1 MKFGKL
7 LKDQISE
14 VPQDLKAKFL
24 SYKELKRQLKGFQ
37 DQVPGETAVTVA
49 VAEEDASA
57 ATAVVTTPQEKEA
70 TRPTTEDGAEGD
82 KAETCEG
89 EKVNKGT
96 SNGKLTPEELSF
108 VSKLNLEIIK
118 FNDYFIKR
126 EEELIIRVKDLGDR
140 LKVSSSEAE
149 GISLRNESVHVHG
162 ELVLLLHWCELNYIG
177 LVKILKKHDKKTG
190 LLLRSPYLAN
200 VVQQPFCS
208 TTFLKRLVKQVEDI
222 IFAISP
228 EARQNNEEELDHKPA
243 SSSRSSKDEGV
254 GAGAGLNGVSTGSS
268 TGKDKEKGSL
278 PQLVSNLGSDEDTL
292 IEEEESSLLK
302 QTKVAI
308 NLWRELQK
316 SKTPQTKGASKP
328 TPTSGGSGGGSGGGE
343 KRSSPSSGPQEK
355 DEEQGVDM
363 KKTKKPKV

>member
-24 SYKELKRQLKGFQ
+24 SYKELKKQLKGFNS
-37 DQVPGETAVTVA
+37 PGVDDDKAVETAA
-49 VAEEDASA
+49 GAEAQRDG
-57 ATAVVTTPQEKEA
+57 ATATTERERTEVKSKGKESSSHVAGTSGEKEK
-70 TRPTTEDGAEGD
+70 GA
-82 KAETCEG
+82 
-89 EKVNKGT
+89 N
-96 SNGKLTPEELSF
+96 SNEQLTPEELSF
-108 VSKLNLEIIK
+108 ISKLNLEIIK

-140 LKVSSSEAE
+140 LKISSSEVE
-149 GISLRNESVHVHG
+149 GVSLRNESVHVHG

-228 EARQNNEEELDHKPA
+228 EAREMNNDDDDTEEENLGSDKA
-243 SSSRSSKDEGV
+243 KGITSRSGKRSSN
-254 GAGAGLNGVSTGSS
+254 GAGNHHN
-268 TGKDKEKGSL
+268 GSL
-278 PQLVSNLGSDEDTL
+278 PQLVSNLGSDDDTL

-316 SKTPQTKGASKP
+316 SKTPPQPQAVS
-328 TPTSGGSGGGSGGGE
+328 GE
-343 KRSSPSSGPQEK
+343 KRPDQEK
-355 DEEQGVDM
+355 DQEGGEN
-363 KKTKKPKV
+363 KKAKV